1 VIVTSRRRKRTA
13 RTSQYV
19 LLALYMLFLA
29 FPLLWMLSVS
39 FKTPRELVELHP
51 SFLPD
56 SVSLSNYR
64 EALDTDRLVTSAV
77 NSLKIALATSLLTTI
92 LGLPAAYVLARY
104 KGLLS
109 RLGTGW
115 ILLTQVF
122 PLILVIIP
130 LFLWLRRLHLTNTHT
145 GLVLVYLVWALPFT
159 LWMLQSYIRGIPT
172 DLEEAAAVDGA
183 SRLRTLI
190 HVIAPLLLPGVIVTV
205 MFAFVLSW
213 NEFFFALVLLQ
224 DPSLTTLPVT
234 LAQFVG
240 IEGIPRLG
248 PLAAA
253 ALLATLPSLVFFG
266 VMQRWLT
273 GGLLSGAVKG

>member
-1 VIVTSRRRKRTA
+1 MIVTSRRRKRTA